1 MPSKRDEMK
10 AKLMAEVEAML
21 DEALAKGEGPLTI
34 DEIEELTLTARD
46 QVAQS
51 LLGSLV
57 EQQVEQDIASL
68 PECPECGKR
77 MHTKGKKGRYL
88 RTRAGE
94 KRFERDYFYC
104 AACQQGHF
112 PPG

>member
-1 MPSKRDEMK
+1 MSSKRDEMK

-34 DEIEELTLTARD
+34 DEIEELTLSTRD
-46 QVAQS
+46 QMAQS

-57 EQQVEQDIASL
+57 EQQGEQDIAAL
-68 PECPECGKR
+68 PSCPSCGKR
-77 MHTKGKKGRYL
+77 MHPKGKKERYL

-94 KRFERDYFYC
+94 KRLERDYFYC
-104 AACQQGHF
+104 ATCQQGHF

>member
-1 MPSKRDEMK
+1 MPSKRDDMK

-21 DEALAKGEGPLTI
+21 DEALARGEGPLTI
-34 DEIEELTLTARD
+34 DEIEELTLSTRD
-46 QVAQS
+46 QMAQS

-57 EQQVEQDIASL
+57 EQQVEQDIAAL
-68 PECPECGKR
+68 PECAVCGKR
-77 MHTKGKKGRYL
+77 MHPKGKKERDL

-94 KRFERDYFYC
+94 QRLERDYFYC
-104 AACQQGHF
+104 ATCQQGHF